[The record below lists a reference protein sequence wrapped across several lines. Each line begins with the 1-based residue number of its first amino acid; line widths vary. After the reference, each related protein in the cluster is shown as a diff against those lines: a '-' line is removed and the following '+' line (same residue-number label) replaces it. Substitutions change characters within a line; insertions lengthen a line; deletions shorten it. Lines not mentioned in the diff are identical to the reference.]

1 MRIVAWKGNALPVH
15 ASIPAAIFQPWPDTP
30 DEVAKLVASVDAIAI
45 GPGLGATPETRD
57 LVPPDA
63 DLLVGPGGS
72 VYVVT
77 HDEIV
82 HLSFEGNPSP

>member
-1 MRIVAWKGNALPVH
+1 M
-15 ASIPAAIFQPWPDTP
+15 
-30 DEVAKLVASVDAIAI
+30 LV
-45 GPGLGATPETRD
+45 PTEEGLVLVRADRATRAFVPIRAVPETRE

-82 HLSFEGNPSP
+82 HLSFEGNPSS